1 MSAEQMALVFE
12 TRGER
17 FRREAD
23 EWIDA
28 NPDAWEFMVE
38 SARASARA
46 GRRFGIGSLVEH
58 VRWHMFAEG
67 VDGFKCN
74 NNFRAPFARRLIKE
88 VPECEPYI
96 TTRSSM
102 VDACSGSA

>member
-28 NPDAWEFMVE
+28 NPEAWEFMV
-38 SARASARA
+38 SQARASARA
-46 GRRFGIGSLVEH
+46 CRRFGIGSLCEH
-58 VRWHMFAEG
+58 VRWHMFIEG
-67 VDGFKCN
+67 VDGFALN
-74 NNFRAPFARRLIKE
+74 NNHRAAFARRLIKE

-96 TTRSSM
+96 TTRSS
-102 VDACSGSA
+102 VLDSET

>member
-28 NPDAWEFMVE
+28 NPEAWEFMVE

-58 VRWHMFAEG
+58 VRWHMFAQG
-67 VDGFKCN
+67 TDSFKCN
-74 NNFRAPFARRLIKE
+74 NNFRAPFARRLIRE

-96 TTRSSM
+96 TTRAS
-102 VDACSGSA
+102 VTDL